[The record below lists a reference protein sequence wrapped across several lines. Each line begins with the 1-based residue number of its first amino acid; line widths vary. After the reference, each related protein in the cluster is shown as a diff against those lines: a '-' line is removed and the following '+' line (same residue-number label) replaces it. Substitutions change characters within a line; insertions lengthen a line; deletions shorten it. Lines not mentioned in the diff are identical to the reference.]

1 MTTTDSASTRP
12 VPAEQRWYALGPAD
26 VATRLGVNVDSG
38 LSVAE
43 AAERLKRDGPNA
55 LPEEKPPSRLR
66 RLLGQ
71 YTSYM
76 QIILVAASVVSLVIK
91 QWSTAIVLFVLSLIN
106 AITGLRQEGK
116 AESAMNALKSMMEAT
131 ARVRRDGVEAEI
143 PAEQLVVGDVV
154 LIAAGDEVP
163 ADGRIVSSS
172 SLQIDESALTGESVP
187 AAKDAETLSDSDL
200 GAGDQENMAFM
211 HTPVTH
217 GSGVMIVTSVGGQTE
232 VGKIAGMLS
241 ATAVEETPLT
251 KQMNTLTLWI
261 VGAAGITMIIMFALG
276 LYRGQSWTM
285 LFTTAVALA
294 IAAIPLALPM
304 VVQVVL
310 SLGSVE
316 LAKQKA
322 IVKDLPSV
330 ETLGFTSAINSDKT
344 GTLTMNQMTAVEV
357 LDPTDRYTITGSGY
371 SLEGKISHPAGKTDT
386 LDAAILPYVVA
397 SDAKL
402 VDGKVVG
409 DPTEGAL
416 LVLAYKA
423 GMDIEETREQLP
435 RLATLP
441 FDPTYKLMATFNQ
454 TTDASGHSVV
464 RCFVKGA
471 APAVM
476 GRVTTALA
484 GGESIPWDDDL
495 RQRAEANV
503 ARMGEAGLRVMAGA
517 FRDLD
522 PAQFDPD
529 GDLLGY
535 VHDLEMTS
543 LVAMVDPPR
552 EESKAAVANAQR
564 AHIRVRMVTGDDVV
578 TGAAIAKQLGIDGE
592 AMLGADFAALSGQE
606 RHDRIDSIGVV
617 GRVAPEHKVLLAQT
631 LKDKGHVVA
640 MTGDGVNDAPAI
652 KAADIGV
659 AMGSG
664 TEVAKN
670 AGRMILS
677 DDNFAT
683 IVYAVEQGRKLY
695 DNLNKFI
702 RFVLLELVAFVLT
715 FLGATLLNLAAGQPF
730 TPAQI
735 LWINFLVNA
744 PFGVALGFDE
754 ETPGLMARRP
764 RPRGESI
771 LTKPMMITCGL
782 GGLYV
787 AVANLLLI
795 LIGKNYFGSI
805 QVGQSI
811 GLVAFSLMLVVAAFE
826 SRREKGSAFSVET
839 FNSPRMNKTAV
850 IEIALAYLIT
860 QADFLNKL
868 LGTVSLTFPQWG
880 LALLAAV
887 LLLFLWE
894 LGKLIARRSGAAE
907 GAAAR

>member
-1 MTTTDSASTRP
+1 VSA
-12 VPAEQRWYALGPAD
+12 EDRWYALEPEE
-26 VATRLGVNVDSG
+26 VANRVGVDVDSG
-38 LSVAE
+38 LSAAE
-43 AAERLKRDGPNA
+43 AADRLRRNGPNA
-55 LPEEKPPSRLR
+55 LPEEKQPSRFR
-66 RLLGQ
+66 RLLSQ

-106 AITGLRQEGK
+106 AVTGLRQEGK

-131 ARVRRDGVEAEI
+131 ARVRRDGAEAEI

-217 GSGVMIVTSVGGQTE
+217 GSGVMVVTSVGGNTE

-241 ATAVEETPLT
+241 ATATEETPLT

-386 LDAAILPYVVA
+386 LDAAILPYVIA
-397 SDAKL
+397 NDAKL

-416 LVLAYKA
+416 LVLAHKA
-423 GMDIEETREQLP
+423 GMDIDATREELP

-454 TTDASGHSVV
+454 TTDASGQPVV

-476 GRVTTALA
+476 GRVTRALA
-484 GGESIPWDDDL
+484 GGKSIPWDDDL
-495 RQRAEANV
+495 RRRAEANV

-522 PAQFDPD
+522 PTQFDSD
-529 GDLLGY
+529 GDLLGL

-552 EESKAAVANAQR
+552 EESKAAVANAQL

-578 TGAAIAKQLGIDGE
+578 TGAAIAKQLSIPGE
-592 AMLGADFAALSGQE
+592 AILGADFAALPEAE
-606 RHDRIDSIGVV
+606 RLERIDHIGVV
-617 GRVAPEHKVLLAQT
+617 GRVAPEHKVLLAET
-631 LKDKGHVVA
+631 
-640 MTGDGVNDAPAI
+640 I
-652 KAADIGV
+652 K
-659 AMGSG
+659 
-664 TEVAKN
+664 
-670 AGRMILS
+670 
-677 DDNFAT
+677 
-683 IVYAVEQGRKLY
+683 
-695 DNLNKFI
+695 
-702 RFVLLELVAFVLT
+702 
-715 FLGATLLNLAAGQPF
+715 
-730 TPAQI
+730 
-735 LWINFLVNA
+735 
-744 PFGVALGFDE
+744 
-754 ETPGLMARRP
+754 
-764 RPRGESI
+764 
-771 LTKPMMITCGL
+771 
-782 GGLYV
+782 
-787 AVANLLLI
+787 
-795 LIGKNYFGSI
+795 
-805 QVGQSI
+805 
-811 GLVAFSLMLVVAAFE
+811 
-826 SRREKGSAFSVET
+826 
-839 FNSPRMNKTAV
+839 
-850 IEIALAYLIT
+850 
-860 QADFLNKL
+860 
-868 LGTVSLTFPQWG
+868 
-880 LALLAAV
+880 
-887 LLLFLWE
+887 
-894 LGKLIARRSGAAE
+894 
-907 GAAAR
+907 